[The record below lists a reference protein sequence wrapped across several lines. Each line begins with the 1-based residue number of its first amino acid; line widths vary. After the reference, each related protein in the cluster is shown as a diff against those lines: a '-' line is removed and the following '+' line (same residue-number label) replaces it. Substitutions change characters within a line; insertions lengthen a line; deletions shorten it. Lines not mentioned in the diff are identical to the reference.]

1 MEVQGAEL
9 PIAFSLPHILSNLRY
24 LRHCLLTF
32 GSTLPTVFSMLLQVL
47 GKYWHCWLRNLRI
60 DSCSH
65 VEGLQKAHHERHIG
79 APRGGHRQSCL
90 YGFLKCLCLGK
101 CHLASCPYAR
111 RSSSNPKAPCLPWL
125 RRELAF
131 GGRDKGRGPKTVVF
145 PCWAGAEFKTD
156 QPTFYRLFP
165 VRLFR
170 NWLPIIHRPSSRAF
184 LASSLRHSNSPKA
197 IYLPSLRSS
206 DSRL

>member
-1 MEVQGAEL
+1 
-9 PIAFSLPHILSNLRY
+9 
-24 LRHCLLTF
+24 
-32 GSTLPTVFSMLLQVL
+32 MLLQVL
-47 GKYWHCWLRNLRI
+47 GKYWHCFLRNLRI
-60 DSCSH
+60 NSCSH
-65 VEGLQKAHHERHIG
+65 AEGLQKAQKMHHERHIG
-79 APRGGHRQSCL
+79 APWEGHRQSCL
-90 YGFLKCLCLGK
+90 YGFLKKHLCLPK

-131 GGRDKGRGPKTVVF
+131 GRRDEGRGPQTVVF

-170 NWLPIIHRPSSRAF
+170 NWLPIIQRPSSRAF
-184 LASSLRHSNSPKA
+184 LASSSLRHSNSPKA
-197 IYLPSLRSS
+197 IFLPSLRSS
-206 DSRL
+206 DSRLVGFGACRTNFELQALSLAGGVSLNMSQNYSESQ